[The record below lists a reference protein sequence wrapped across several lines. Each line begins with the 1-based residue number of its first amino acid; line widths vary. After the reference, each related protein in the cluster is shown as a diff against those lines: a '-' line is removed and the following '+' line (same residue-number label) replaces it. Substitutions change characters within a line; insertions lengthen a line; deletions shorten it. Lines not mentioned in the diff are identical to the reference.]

1 MESMRK
7 LFGTDGI
14 RGEANIHPITGEVA
28 MALGRVVTH
37 YFQSRYSHYQKPLIV
52 VGKDTRRS
60 CYMLEQAFSAGVCS
74 QGGRVI
80 LTGPLPTP
88 AVAFVTQSMR
98 ANAGVM
104 ISASHNPFYDN
115 GIKIFDGQGYK
126 LSDEIEMELE
136 KMVLDQKLVPVK
148 SKGELGNARRLDEV
162 VGRYV
167 VQVKSAFNQNYT
179 LEGLRIVLDC
189 AHGAAYKVAPMIFS
203 ELGAEVFSLGVSPN
217 GENINDRSGPLHPQK
232 VQEDVRRYKADLG
245 ICLDGDADRVLLV
258 DHKSQVV
265 GGDQLMGILARHLLD
280 RGRLKTGDPIVGTLM
295 SNLGLEYYI
304 KSLGLK
310 FERTQVGDR
319 YIVEKMRK
327 VSSLLGGEPSG
338 HFIYRDH
345 STTGDG
351 PLAALKIIEA
361 MKFRKVSLHAMA
373 KEIELFPQAHRNTV
387 IKRKLPLESISSLQ
401 KTLKRVEKEL
411 GERGRV
417 LLRYSGTEPLARVM
431 VEGEKRDQ
439 VEGFCNELNE
449 IVSHELGSV

>member
-1 MESMRK
+1 MHK

-37 YFQSRYSHYQKPLIV
+37 YFQSRYSHYQPPLIV

-126 LSDEIEMELE
+126 LSDKIEMELE
-136 KMVLDQKLVPVK
+136 RMVLDQKLLPVK
-148 SKGELGNARRLDEV
+148 TKGDLGNARRLDEV

-167 VQVKSAFNQNYT
+167 VQVKSAFNKNYT

-189 AHGAAYKVAPMIFS
+189 ANGAAYKVAPMIFS
-203 ELGAEVFSLGVSPN
+203 ELGAEVFPLGVSPN
-217 GENINDRSGPLHPQK
+217 GENINEQGGPLHPQK
-232 VQEDVRRYKADLG
+232 VQEEVRKYKADLG

-258 DHKSQVV
+258 DENSQVV
-265 GGDQLMGILARHLLD
+265 DGDQLIGILAKHLLV
-280 RGRLKTGDPIVGTLM
+280 RGRLKPGDTVVGTLM
-295 SNLGLEYYI
+295 SNLGLQHYI
-304 KSLGLK
+304 QSLGLK
-310 FERTQVGDR
+310 FERTQIGDR
-319 YIVEKMRK
+319 YVVEQMRK
-327 VSSLLGGEPSG
+327 SSSLLGGEPSG

-345 STTGDG
+345 SSTGDG
-351 PLAALKIIEA
+351 TLAALKIIEA
-361 MKFRKVSLHAMA
+361 MKFRKAALQELA
-373 KEIELFPQAHRNTV
+373 KEIVLFPQALRNTRV
-387 IKRKLPLESISSLQ
+387 KKRPPLESIASLQ
-401 KTLKRVEKEL
+401 KTLKRMEDRL
-411 GERGRV
+411 GTKGRV

-431 VEGEKRDQ
+431 VEGERRDE
-439 VEGFCNELNE
+439 VEGLCNELTE
-449 IVSHELGSV
+449 IVSHELGSS